1 MADTF
6 DLIVIGAGSG
16 GLTASRYARRLGA
29 KVALVE
35 KHRIGGDCTWTGCVP
50 SKALL
55 KAAKVAHAAR
65 TAAQYGIV
73 TSPPVADL
81 PKVRGYVYRAIEE
94 VHQHESPKELARE
107 GIEVVIRAARFL
119 DPSTI
124 LAGERKLTARHFI
137 IATGAHPVVPSI
149 PGLQEVPFMTY
160 EQIFDNERLPSRL
173 LIIGAGPIGVEIA
186 QAYQRLGSQV
196 TLIGVALLPR
206 EEPEVAEV
214 IGKVFAREGIAFVPG
229 RATSVRMRGEEVVVA
244 IQEREVCGE
253 MLLVAAGRA
262 PNVEGLDLEK
272 AGVTYSPKGIQVDS
286 RLRTTARHIY
296 AVGDCGG
303 GHQFTHFAAWQAF
316 KAVRN
321 ALLPGSSRG
330 FPDVVPWTTFTDPEV
345 ARVGLTEAQAR
356 QRYGETVRVAR
367 SAMARTDRAVCENDP
382 AGFIKVVHRNNGRLL
397 GATIVA
403 ERAGET
409 ITECVWALAHGHK
422 VADLAGAIHVYPTY
436 SMAVLEL
443 AADVALSDF
452 LNSALGKVLQRLS
465 GRGR

>member
-1 MADTF
+1 MDETS

-16 GLTASRYARRLGA
+16 GLTAGRYARRLGA

-65 TAAQYGIV
+65 TAAHYGIL
-73 TSPPVADL
+73 TSPPVTDL
-81 PKVRGYVYRAIEE
+81 PKVRGYVYGAIQG
-94 VHQHESPKELARE
+94 VYQHETPEGLARE
-107 GIEVVIRAARFL
+107 GIEVVTGAARFL
-119 DPSTI
+119 DPRTI
-124 LAGERKLTARHFI
+124 LAGKRKLTARHFI
-137 IATGAHPVVPSI
+137 IATGAHPVLPPI

-173 LIIGAGPIGVEIA
+173 LILGAGPIGVEIA

-196 TLIGVALLPR
+196 TLVGVALLPK

-214 IGKVFAREGIAFVPG
+214 MNSVFAREGTAFVPG
-229 RATSVRMRGEEVVVA
+229 RATAARTHGKEIVLTLQG
-244 IQEREVCGE
+244 REVHGE

-262 PNVEGLDLEK
+262 PNVEGLDLKK
-272 AGVTYSPKGIQVDS
+272 AGVTYSPKGIQVDA
-286 RLRTTARHIY
+286 RLRTSARHIY
-296 AVGDCGG
+296 AVGDCTG
-303 GHQFTHFAAWQAF
+303 GHQFTHFAGWQAF

-321 ALLPGSSRG
+321 ALLPGSSSG
-330 FPDVVPWTTFTDPEV
+330 FTQTVPWTTFTDPEV

-367 SAMARTDRAVCENDP
+367 RAMARTDRAVCEN
-382 AGFIKVVHRNNGRLL
+382 ASEGFIKVVHRSNGRLL

-409 ITECVWALAHGHK
+409 IAEFVWALARGFR

-436 SMAVLEL
+436 SSAVMEL
-443 AADVALSDF
+443 AADVALSGF
-452 LNSALGKVLQRLS
+452 LGSALGKVLQRLS